1 MNVHIERSESSGNVA
16 VPGSKSYSIRAAVC
30 ASIAHGES
38 AIEDVLV
45 ADDTGAAFE
54 CLEALGASVSRQ
66 PGVVLVR
73 GGDLHPADSLQCR
86 ESGATFRFLLALAAT
101 IPGSTV
107 LHCAPSL
114 ARRPVVPLLDSLRQ
128 LGVECEFDAAA
139 GTAVVPGRRLT
150 SRRVSLRGDTSS
162 QFLSALLLS
171 GPRCRDGLSIELSTP
186 LVSRRYASMTLA
198 CMREFGVE
206 VRVSADGRSYATP
219 GGDYHATRYRVEGD
233 WSAASALLALG
244 ALAGDVTVTNLS
256 PVSLQAD
263 AAMLA
268 VLRRMGADASV
279 EAASVTVRKSA
290 LHAVTFDLSECIDLL
305 PAAAALAART
315 DGTTTLTGIGRA
327 REKESDR
334 VAAMLDGLR
343 RLGIQA
349 EAGEDEMR
357 VRGGAGHGAVVSS
370 AGDHRIAM
378 AFCALGAAVGDVTI
392 ENAGCVAK
400 TYPGFWRDVEL
411 LGVRAQCDEQ

>member
-1 MNVHIERSESSGNVA
+1 MNAHVERSEPSGKVA

-30 ASIAHGES
+30 ASIALGES
-38 AIEDVLV
+38 AIESVLV

-54 CLEALGASVSRQ
+54 CLEALGASVCRQ

-73 GGDLHPADSLQCR
+73 GGDLHPADSMQCR

-101 IPGSTV
+101 IPGRTA

-114 ARRPVVPLLDSLRQ
+114 ARRPVAPLLDSLRQ

-139 GTAVVPGRRLT
+139 GTAVVSGRRLASGSVT
-150 SRRVSLRGDTSS
+150 LRGDTSS

-171 GPRCRDGLSIELSTP
+171 GPRCRGGLSVELSTP
-186 LVSRRYASMTLA
+186 LVSRRYVSMTLA

-206 VRVSADGRSYATP
+206 VQVSSDGRSYATP
-219 GGDYHATRYRVEGD
+219 GGDFHAARYRVEGD

-244 ALAGDVTVTNLS
+244 ALAGEVTVTNLAQE
-256 PVSLQAD
+256 SLQAD
-263 AAMLA
+263 AAMLTL
-268 VLRRMGADASV
+268 LRRMGVDVSVEGASV
-279 EAASVTVRKSA
+279 RVRKSA
-290 LHAVTFDLSECIDLL
+290 LNAVTFDLSECIDLL
-305 PAAAALAART
+305 PAAAALAARA
-315 DGTTTLTGIGRA
+315 DGTTALTGIGRA

-357 VRGGAGHGAVVSS
+357 VRGGAGHGAVVWS
-370 AGDHRIAM
+370 AGDHRVAM
-378 AFCALGAAVGDVTI
+378 AFCALGAVVGDVTV

-400 TYPGFWRDVEL
+400 TYPEFWRDVEL
-411 LGVRAQCDEQ
+411 LGVRVQLDEQ